1 MGEYDFSVAYPGSLG
16 YVERKVQ
23 KAVSHWKYNPRTHEY
38 DVALL
43 KFDKPVK
50 FEANVIP
57 ICLPNDNE
65 DLAGQT
71 GWVTGWGKL
80 YEGKDLLHSKPVLV
94 MKTSILCAHILTG
107 ETCFNHRENRY
118 RTTFIK

>member
-1 MGEYDFSVAYPGSLG
+1 M
-16 YVERKVQ
+16 
-23 KAVSHWKYNPRTHEY
+23 AVYMIFKYSKRFRFAPSFNNPRTHEY

-57 ICLPNDNE
+57 ICLSDGNE

-71 GWVTGWGKL
+71 GWITGWGKF
-80 YEGKDLLHSKPVLV
+80 YKGKESEYTLQTWSL
-94 MKTSILCAHILTG
+94 
-107 ETCFNHRENRY
+107 
-118 RTTFIK
+118 